1 MATKCENL
9 AEEEKEKLKQRYNY
23 LIETDSSEIAFED
36 RTDMMF
42 AKNHSFEEFVK
53 KHLKS
58 KI

>member
-1 MATKCENL
+1 VATKCENL
-9 AEEEKEKLKQRYNY
+9 AEEEKEKLKQRYY
-23 LIETDSSEIAFED
+23 HLRKIDSSAIDFED

-42 AKNHSFEEFVK
+42 AKNHTFEEFVK